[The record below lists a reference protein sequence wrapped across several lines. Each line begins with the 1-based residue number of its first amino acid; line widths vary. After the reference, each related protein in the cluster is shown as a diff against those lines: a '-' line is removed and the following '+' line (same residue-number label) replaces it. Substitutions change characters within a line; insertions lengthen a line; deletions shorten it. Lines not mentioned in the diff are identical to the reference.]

1 MYGIIPRETQQHI
14 YNLKPGLQ
22 RSATT
27 ELLISVGLPLLGT
40 LLIASEKGVSSG
52 LC

>member
-1 MYGIIPRETQQHI
+1 MYGIIPSETQQYI
-14 YNLKPGLQ
+14 YNLKPCLQ

-27 ELLISVGLPLLGT
+27 ELLISAGFPLLGT
-40 LLIASEKGVSSG
+40 LLIVAEKAVSSG

>member
-1 MYGIIPRETQQHI
+1 MVSFPEKHSN
-14 YNLKPGLQ
+14 NLKPGLQ

-27 ELLISVGLPLLGT
+27 ELLISAGLPLLGT